1 MPLAKVDIANDALR
15 LMGATELTSLSDGS
29 PEAARINAAWNS
41 VLEYCLSR
49 HPWSFALQRVILARA
64 GEVAFGYKYQFA
76 APSDALRIVSLCNA
90 QGDNLPVWTVEGAH
104 LLCNVPQAFCLYV
117 MRQMDVSRWSSG
129 FAATLSAYLAF
140 VISKPLDR
148 TEQQGQLFQIFQQ
161 RLDLARLD
169 DTAHQRPS
177 MQEPVSSVLLARL
190 PNGLEAESHTTQC
203 PLDYSLDILPA
214 GDV

>member
-15 LMGATELTSLSDGS
+15 LMGATELTSLGDGS

-41 VLEYCLSR
+41 VVEYCLSR

-64 GEVAFGYKYQFA
+64 GDAVFGYKYQFA
-76 APSDALRIVSLCNA
+76 APADALRIVSLCTA
-90 QGDNLPVWTVEGAH
+90 QGENLQVWAVEGAH
-104 LLCNVPQAFCLYV
+104 LLCHVPQAFCLYV
-117 MRQMDVSRWSSG
+117 MRQMDVSRWSPG
-129 FAATLSAYLAF
+129 FSAALSAYLAF

-169 DTAHQRPS
+169 DTAHQRPYTHYTG
-177 MQEPVSSVLLARL
+177 SSVLLARL
-190 PNGLEAESHTTQC
+190 SNGVEAEPHTTQQG
-203 PLDYSLDILPA
+203 PLDYSLVTGGI
-214 GDV
+214 